1 MQLSIEEVQSVKLP
15 NFEKDTKELA
25 ASISLYAL
33 SKIQKRIESNI
44 QPANSP
50 LTIAVKGGSNTL
62 KGMTGNLRASLH
74 AMHTTRAA
82 IVATNVPYARI
93 LNDGGIITPKNSKH
107 LALPATYS
115 IAKHS
120 AKYRSVKDAIEALR
134 QAGYSVYRPKK
145 RNSSERSNV
154 IMCKKDKNAKPFV
167 AYILKKEIVIPKREY
182 MTLTKDELDQIEKMT
197 EAYYAK

>member
-1 MQLSIEEVQSVKLP
+1 
-15 NFEKDTKELA
+15 
-25 ASISLYAL
+25 
-33 SKIQKRIESNI
+33 
-44 QPANSP
+44 
-50 LTIAVKGGSNTL
+50 
-62 KGMTGNLRASLH
+62 
-74 AMHTTRAA
+74 MHTSRAA

-93 LNDGGIITPKNSKH
+93 LNDGGIITPKNAKH